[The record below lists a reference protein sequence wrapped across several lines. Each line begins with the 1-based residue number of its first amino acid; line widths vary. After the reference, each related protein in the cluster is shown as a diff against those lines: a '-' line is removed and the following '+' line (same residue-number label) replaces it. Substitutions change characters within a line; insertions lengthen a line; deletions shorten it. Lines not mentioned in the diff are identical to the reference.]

1 MYIAQLEPV
10 SNRADWL
17 GTIELVNDDTNE
29 IITNLTGVTAKIY
42 VSSKIP
48 CYRILSGTT
57 EDGHI
62 QLIDGGIISWQFTAA
77 EMAPVCAGTYDI
89 GITIERDDIT
99 QQELIGSLPV
109 VDGIMR

>member
-10 SNRADWL
+10 SNRADWF

-29 IITNLTGVTAKIY
+29 IITDLTGVTAKIY

-48 CYRILSGTT
+48 CSRILSGTT

-62 QLIDGGIISWQFTAA
+62 LLIDGGVIQWQFTAA
-77 EMAPVCAGTYDI
+77 EMGPVYAGTYDI
-89 GITIERDDIT
+89 GITIARDGIT

-109 VDGIMR
+109 IDGIMR